1 MDEELLAE
9 FLTESNENLSSI
21 EDSLLSL
28 EADPGNSEI
37 LGAIF
42 RVIHT
47 VKGNCGFL
55 GLQRLEKVAHAGE
68 NLLGKIRAQGF
79 HVDSDLVSLL
89 LENSDAIKAL
99 VAGLEENGAEPELD
113 FSDLCARLTA
123 AERMVDSGHADSDDS
138 QASNSDS
145 ESDQKEDT
153 LWLEGMDENLV
164 ALLGEANLMT
174 PQAVLAAGFE
184 KLRSIEGVKP
194 AEALKILGL
203 AKSQKVEVKK
213 ATEEDLSADPLIEPI
228 VEVDTEVVAETIVE
242 PQAPEQSVLTGVT
255 KEVEAGSGDKSEAA
269 PVSDPPVAVKKEQS
283 STVKVA
289 RKTPAESSIRVD
301 VALLD
306 ELMNQVGE
314 LVLSRNRLLR
324 LVEQNEHSDLVHTCR
339 NISQTTTLL
348 QEKLL
353 HTRMQPISTLWSTVP
368 RLLRDLTKQLGKK
381 IDVKM
386 DGQETE
392 LDRTILAA
400 MKDPMTHI
408 IRNSCDHGIEVP
420 ALRLERGKPEEG
432 VISLSAR
439 QESGFIMIDVKDDG
453 GGIPADKIREKAVKM
468 GVLSAEQAETVS
480 DRAAL
485 QLIFHAGLSTAESV
499 SNLSGRGVGMDVV
512 RSEIESVGGT
522 VEIDSELGSGTTL
535 HIRIPL
541 TLAIIPA
548 LIAESGSQHF
558 AIPQLMVQELISME
572 RNADGW
578 ENVAG
583 SAFYRLRGRL
593 LPIVFLHDVLSI
605 KASEGVKCTVV
616 VINVGEHQFGIGVD
630 SILGAEEIVVK
641 PLGQHFQHL
650 DLYGG
655 CSILGDGMVVPILD
669 CIGLT
674 KDLRQGQ
681 ELEIVKADCGDVIS
695 AASED
700 SQYILVFALGEKW
713 YAIPMALVE
722 RIEEVLSEKIEL
734 SGRREVLQYRD
745 QVIPVLRLSKLLD
758 VEPIE
763 ARSIEP
769 CLIIAD
775 QGRRLCLQVDQIV
788 DIVKQHLEI
797 HLESS
802 EECFLGTA
810 VIEGRSTEV
819 IDIFEV
825 IKKAIPNW
833 FNASGDRRKRQ
844 QRILYV
850 EDAMF
855 YRNLVLPALEAL
867 GCEILLARNGREA
880 QEILQHHKPDV
891 VLTDL
896 EMPEVN
902 GFELAEWIRNQVDIA
917 SIPIVSLSS
926 LEASDIGERRKLFQ
940 ACVKKFER
948 EVLLDEL
955 TRLLGR
961 KPREQHV
968 ARPVLDAKVINHGE
982 LGKGDEYA

>member
-21 EDSLLSL
+21 EEELLKL
-28 EADPGNSEI
+28 EADPGNAET

-55 GLQRLEKVAHAGE
+55 GLQGLEKVAHAGE
-68 NLLGKIRAQGF
+68 NLLGKIRSKGY
-79 HVDSDLVSLL
+79 HVDGDMVSLL
-89 LENSDAIKAL
+89 LENSDAIKTL
-99 VAGLEENGAEPELD
+99 IAGLEENGVEPVLD
-113 FSDLCARLTA
+113 FSDLCVRLSA
-123 AERMVDSGHADSDDS
+123 AERLIDLDGA
-138 QASNSDS
+138 ASS
-145 ESDQKEDT
+145 EQQEAASDQLDSVAAEDVSDA
-153 LWLEGMDENLV
+153 LAWLEGLSENAQ
-164 ALLGEANLMT
+164 ALLAGAGFST
-174 PQAVLAAGFE
+174 PESVLDAGFE
-184 KLRSIEGVKP
+184 QLRNIDGLKP

-203 AKSQKVEVKK
+203 AKSRKISKEKT
-213 ATEEDLSADPLIEPI
+213 AEPESI
-228 VEVDTEVVAETIVE
+228 VEVQETVELQEQAESE
-242 PQAPEQSVLTGVT
+242 PEPPQPVPE
-255 KEVEAGSGDKSEAA
+255 KSEPEEVTA
-269 PVSDPPVAVKKEQS
+269 PVAVQREQEKP
-283 STVKVA
+283 VKA
-289 RKTPAESSIRVD
+289 TRKPSAESSIRVD

-324 LVEQNEHSDLVHTCR
+324 LVGQSEQSDLVRTCR

-368 RLLRDLTKQLGKK
+368 RLLRDIGKQLGKK
-381 IDVKM
+381 INVKM

-408 IRNSCDHGIEVP
+408 IRNSCDHGIELP
-420 ALRLERGKPEEG
+420 ALRQQKGKSEEG
-432 VISLSAR
+432 TISLSAR
-439 QESGFIMIDVKDDG
+439 QESGFIMIDIHDDG
-453 GGIPADKIREKAVKM
+453 GGIPADKIRNKAVSM
-468 GVLSAEQAETVS
+468 HVITEEQASKMS
-480 DRAAL
+480 DKAAL
-485 QLIFHAGLSTAESV
+485 QLIFHAGLSTAEQV

-512 RSEIESVGGT
+512 RSEIEGVGGT

-548 LIAESGSQHF
+548 LIVSSSEQHF
-558 AIPQLMVQELISME
+558 AIPQMMVQELISIVP
-572 RNADGW
+572 ASDDW
-578 ENVAG
+578 EYVAG
-583 SAFYRLRGRL
+583 RSFYRLRGRL
-593 LPIVFLHDVLSI
+593 LPIQFLSDALGLQ
-605 KASEGVKCTVV
+605 ASDGEKCTVV

-630 SILGAEEIVVK
+630 GILGAEEIVVK
-641 PLGQHFQHL
+641 PLGLHFQHL

-669 CIGLT
+669 CVGLT
-674 KDLRQGQ
+674 KELRQGHDA
-681 ELEIVKADCGDVIS
+681 EIIKADREDVTA

-700 SQYILVFALGEKW
+700 SQYILVFSLGDKW

-722 RIEEVLSEKIEL
+722 RIEEILPDSIEA

-745 QVIPVLRLSKLLD
+745 QVIPVLRLAELLD

-763 ARSIEP
+763 QGEIEP

-775 QGRRLCLQVDQIV
+775 QGRRLCIQVDEIV
-788 DIVKQHLEI
+788 DIVQQKLEI
-797 HLESS
+797 HLDSS
-802 EECFLGTA
+802 EDCFLGTA
-810 VIEGRSTEV
+810 VIDGRSTEV

-833 FNASGDRRKRQ
+833 FNSSGDRRKRQ

-850 EDAMF
+850 EDAIF
-855 YRNLVLPALEAL
+855 YRNLVLPALEGL
-867 GCEILLARNGREA
+867 GCEILLARNGLEA
-880 QEILQHHKPDV
+880 QEILSHHKPDLI
-891 VLTDL
+891 LTDL

-902 GFELAEWIRNQVDIA
+902 GFELAEWVRTQPAIA
-917 SIPIVSLSS
+917 SLPVVSLSS
-926 LEASDIGERRKLFQ
+926 LEPSDIGARSELFQ

-961 KPREQHV
+961 KPRDKGV
-968 ARPVLDAKVINHGE
+968 AKAVIDAEVVNHDAIAGGGE
-982 LGKGDEYA
+982 